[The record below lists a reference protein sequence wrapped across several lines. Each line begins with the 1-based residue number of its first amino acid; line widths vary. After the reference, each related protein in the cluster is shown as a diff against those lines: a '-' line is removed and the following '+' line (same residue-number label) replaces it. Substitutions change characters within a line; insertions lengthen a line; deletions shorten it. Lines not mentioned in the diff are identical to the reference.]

1 MAFARPTLQELIDRV
16 EADLT
21 TRHAAGGRDSAPQH
35 DRGHRAGARRRRAP
49 AVRLLS
55 FLAQA
60 TLPDTSETEFL
71 ERQASLFGL
80 SRLPAAFAIGNVAA
94 TGVNGT

>member
-21 TRHAAGGRDSAPQH
+21 TRMPL
-35 DRGHRAGARRRRAP
+35 AGAILRRSMI
-49 AVRLLS
+49 AVVARVLAGAAHQLYGYLTFLS
-55 FLAQA
+55 KQLF
-60 TLPDTSETEFL
+60 PDTSEVEFL
-71 ERQASLFGL
+71 ERQASLFNL
-80 SRLPAAFAIGNVAA
+80 SRLAAAFAIGNVTA